1 MLCIIQVARKTRD
14 TFILHQVNKSNIYDL
29 QKFDYVSF
37 LEIECVFVILNW
49 KISLCVFSCDRTTK
63 EVTVNGFEDILTV
76 DGSIK
81 RANGIKNIDICDFWM
96 WKYFQTNHMLLG
108 SMKAYFFGRQIL
120 NSTYH
125 TKFYLYID
133 ICHIKH
139 QSFLLIFQA
148 QNIAKTLIVLFFKI
162 EQAFKTILEKRYDSM
177 ETFITCAKCKQWKK
191 ISKKF

>member
-1 MLCIIQVARKTRD
+1 M
-14 TFILHQVNKSNIYDL
+14 
-29 QKFDYVSF
+29 
-37 LEIECVFVILNW
+37 
-49 KISLCVFSCDRTTK
+49 
-63 EVTVNGFEDILTV
+63 TVNGFEDILTV
-76 DGSIK
+76 DGNIK

-96 WKYFQTNHMLLG
+96 WKYFPTNHMLLRG
-108 SMKAYFFGRQIL
+108 MKAYFFGRQIL

-125 TKFYLYID
+125 TKFYLHID

-139 QSFLLIFQA
+139 QKFLLIFQA

>member
-1 MLCIIQVARKTRD
+1 MLCIIQVARKTRN

-29 QKFDYVSF
+29 RKFDYASF
-37 LEIECVFVILNW
+37 LEIERVFVILNW

-76 DGSIK
+76 DGNIK
-81 RANGIKNIDICDFWM
+81 RAKDIKNIDICDFWM

-120 NSTYH
+120 NSTYQ
-125 TKFYLYID
+125 TKFYLHID

-139 QSFLLIFQA
+139 QKFFVNISSSKYCKDFDSFIFQNWTSI
-148 QNIAKTLIVLFFKI
+148 QNYT
-162 EQAFKTILEKRYDSM
+162 
-177 ETFITCAKCKQWKK
+177 WKE
-191 ISKKF
+191 IRLNGNFYYVC

>member
-1 MLCIIQVARKTRD
+1 MHHPGCKKNSKYIYSTSSEQIKYIRFTEIRLCIFFEV
-14 TFILHQVNKSNIYDL
+14 
-29 QKFDYVSF
+29 
-37 LEIECVFVILNW
+37 ECVFVILNW

-120 NSTYH
+120 NCTYH
-125 TKFYLYID
+125 TKFYLHID

-139 QSFLLIFQA
+139 QKFFVNTSSSKYCKDFDSFIFQNWTSI
-148 QNIAKTLIVLFFKI
+148 QNHTWI
-162 EQAFKTILEKRYDSM
+162 EIRLNGNFYYV
-177 ETFITCAKCKQWKK
+177 C
-191 ISKKF
+191 